1 MFKEY
6 TILKSVLK
14 RLFSYIIFV
23 FVCVSCFGQERGFN
37 LYNFKKL
44 QKVKFQLINNL
55 IVIPM
60 EVNGAKLSFIL
71 DSGVSKPILFN
82 LTDNDSI
89 QVNNVSEITIKG
101 LGNGEPIKALKSRGN
116 IFSFGDVRN
125 WNQELYVVMDKSM
138 NFSPSLGVPIHGII
152 GFDLFRDFI
161 VDINYASKV
170 IKFHD
175 PERYVYKKNKNVEVL
190 PLVVKGRRSF
200 VEANVLVENEPDVPV
215 KMLIDTGSSDAVWLL
230 KNGLLELPD
239 KNYDDFLGNGLSGE
253 IYGKRTKIKRISIGR
268 FSFFDAKTAF
278 PDLEAFS
285 NKIVSGRNGSLGG
298 EMLYRFNIVF
308 DYRGNKI
315 SFRKNKNFSKPFQYN
330 LSGIEL
336 QHNGIR
342 YVAESLAANKSVNV
356 VLSSDSKESFGNV
369 QLLFENNTRLSVVP
383 EIVVSAIRAGSPAE
397 SAGLRKGDI
406 ILSVNGKSVHTYKLQ
421 EIMHML
427 NQKEGRKVRVQIHR
441 YSSELMFTMHLKDL
455 FK

>member
-1 MFKEY
+1 MKGYISF
-6 TILKSVLK
+6 ILVAFTCAISFAQVPG
-14 RLFSYIIFV
+14 Y
-23 FVCVSCFGQERGFN
+23 N
-37 LYNFKKL
+37 LPEHQKF
-44 QKVKFQLINNL
+44 QKVRFELINNL
-55 IVIPM
+55 IVMPIT
-60 EVNGAKLSFIL
+60 VNGAKLSFIL

-82 LTDNDSI
+82 LTNNDSL

-116 IFSFGDVRN
+116 IFSIGNVRN

-138 NFSPSLGVPIHGII
+138 NFSPSLGVPVHGII

-161 VDINYASKV
+161 VDINYSAKT
-170 IKFHD
+170 IKLYN
-175 PERYVYKKNKNVEVL
+175 PKKYVYKENKRVETL
-190 PLVVKGRRSF
+190 PLIIKGRRSY

-215 KMLIDTGSSDAVWLL
+215 KMLMDTGSSDAVWLL
-230 KNGLLELPD
+230 KDQLLELPD
-239 KNYDDFLGNGLSGE
+239 KNYKDFLGKGLSGE

-285 NKIVSGRNGSLGG
+285 NKIISGRNGSLGG
-298 EMLYRFNIVF
+298 EMLSRFNIVF
-308 DYRGNKI
+308 DYRGKKV
-315 SFRKNKNFSKPFQYN
+315 SFKKNKNFSKPFQYN